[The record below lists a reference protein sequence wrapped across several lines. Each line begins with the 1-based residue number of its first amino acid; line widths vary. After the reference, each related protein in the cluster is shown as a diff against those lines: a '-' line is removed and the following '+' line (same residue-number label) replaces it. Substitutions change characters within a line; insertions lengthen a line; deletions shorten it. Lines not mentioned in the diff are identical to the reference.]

1 MDNCKS
7 TAFCHVHLIGNFL
20 QGNAMLAIGNNF
32 EDCQSALNGSI
43 HDLLHPP
50 PGQINFNPECILSLY
65 RSVVKHSCLKCL
77 KRGECRMCTNGFE
90 GYHRNS
96 GRRIKP
102 RSMIRLKRFSEI
114 LMIPY
119 RLHNSQVESLSK
131 CEKKKNRVD
140 RIRRI
145 RIY

>member
-1 MDNCKS
+1 
-7 TAFCHVHLIGNFL
+7 
-20 QGNAMLAIGNNF
+20 
-32 EDCQSALNGSI
+32 
-43 HDLLHPP
+43 
-50 PGQINFNPECILSLY
+50 
-65 RSVVKHSCLKCL
+65 
-77 KRGECRMCTNGFE
+77 MCTNGFE

-131 CEKKKNRVD
+131 CEKKKNRLTESGEFV
-140 RIRRI
+140 
-145 RIY
+145 YTKNAELGS

>member
-1 MDNCKS
+1 
-7 TAFCHVHLIGNFL
+7 
-20 QGNAMLAIGNNF
+20 
-32 EDCQSALNGSI
+32 
-43 HDLLHPP
+43 
-50 PGQINFNPECILSLY
+50 
-65 RSVVKHSCLKCL
+65 
-77 KRGECRMCTNGFE
+77 MCTNGFE

-96 GRRIKP
+96 RRRIRP

-140 RIRRI
+140 RIRRSV
-145 RIY
+145 YTKNAELSS

>member
-1 MDNCKS
+1 
-7 TAFCHVHLIGNFL
+7 
-20 QGNAMLAIGNNF
+20 
-32 EDCQSALNGSI
+32 
-43 HDLLHPP
+43 
-50 PGQINFNPECILSLY
+50 
-65 RSVVKHSCLKCL
+65 
-77 KRGECRMCTNGFE
+77 MCTNGFE

-96 GRRIKP
+96 RRRIRP

-145 RIY
+145 ILKMRNLVLKYEPQRLNDSSVII

>member
-1 MDNCKS
+1 
-7 TAFCHVHLIGNFL
+7 
-20 QGNAMLAIGNNF
+20 
-32 EDCQSALNGSI
+32 
-43 HDLLHPP
+43 
-50 PGQINFNPECILSLY
+50 
-65 RSVVKHSCLKCL
+65 
-77 KRGECRMCTNGFE
+77 MCTNGFE

-131 CEKKKNRVD
+131 CEKKKTGLTESGEFVYTKNAELGS
-140 RIRRI
+140 
-145 RIY
+145 

>member
-1 MDNCKS
+1 
-7 TAFCHVHLIGNFL
+7 
-20 QGNAMLAIGNNF
+20 
-32 EDCQSALNGSI
+32 
-43 HDLLHPP
+43 
-50 PGQINFNPECILSLY
+50 
-65 RSVVKHSCLKCL
+65 
-77 KRGECRMCTNGFE
+77 MCTNGFE

-145 RIY
+145 CIYYKCGT

>member
-1 MDNCKS
+1 
-7 TAFCHVHLIGNFL
+7 
-20 QGNAMLAIGNNF
+20 
-32 EDCQSALNGSI
+32 
-43 HDLLHPP
+43 
-50 PGQINFNPECILSLY
+50 
-65 RSVVKHSCLKCL
+65 
-77 KRGECRMCTNGFE
+77 MCTNGFE

-96 GRRIKP
+96 GRRIRP

-140 RIRRI
+140 RIRRNI
-145 RIY
+145 LKMRNLVLKYEPQRLNDSSVII

>member
-1 MDNCKS
+1 
-7 TAFCHVHLIGNFL
+7 
-20 QGNAMLAIGNNF
+20 
-32 EDCQSALNGSI
+32 
-43 HDLLHPP
+43 
-50 PGQINFNPECILSLY
+50 
-65 RSVVKHSCLKCL
+65 
-77 KRGECRMCTNGFE
+77 MCTNGFE

-96 GRRIKP
+96 GRRIRP

-140 RIRRI
+140 SIRQI
-145 RIY
+145 RIYQKSRTQFLNANCKNLTIHHIK

>member
-1 MDNCKS
+1 
-7 TAFCHVHLIGNFL
+7 
-20 QGNAMLAIGNNF
+20 
-32 EDCQSALNGSI
+32 
-43 HDLLHPP
+43 
-50 PGQINFNPECILSLY
+50 
-65 RSVVKHSCLKCL
+65 
-77 KRGECRMCTNGFE
+77 MCTNGFE

-140 RIRRI
+140 RNQANSYILKIRNLVLKYEPQRLNDSSVI
-145 RIY
+145 I